1 MKPETLEML
10 ICLRANNRLW
20 DISMLIKTVDTAAM
34 INEIVAFAEEYESEQ
49 SNDDVGGAND
59 CIADLGALPTDDY

>member
-20 DISMLIKTVDTAAM
+20 DIGMLVRTVDSAAM
-34 INEIVAFAEEYESEQ
+34 IDEIVAYAEDYESEQ
-49 SNDDVGGAND
+49 SDEDVGGADD
-59 CIADLGALPTDDY
+59 CIANLDALYNDD